1 MSDSE
6 RSSLVIGLTGGIA
19 CGKSEVGRILGEMGF
34 AVCDADKVAHAL
46 MRKGTPVFR
55 QVVDRFG
62 EQILAED
69 GEISRPILG
78 EAVFRNP
85 SQREELNQLVH
96 PAVRAALEGWISDRR
111 SKGEDAVVQ
120 LPLLFESG
128 MESLDWNAVF
138 CVSSSGELV
147 FQRLEKRGLDRRQA
161 ESRIRSQMPL
171 GQKEQLADRVIRNL
185 GTLKE
190 LEAAVRQAVEQTAA
204 KGLK

>member
-34 AVCDADKVAHAL
+34 AVCDADQVAHAL
-46 MRKGTPVFR
+46 MRKGTAVFR

-62 EQILAED
+62 ERILAAD

-85 SQREELNQLVH
+85 SQREALDRLVH
-96 PAVRAALEGWISDRR
+96 PAVRAELEGWISERR

-128 MESLDWNAVF
+128 MESLDWDAVF
-138 CVSSSGELV
+138 CVSSSGEQV
-147 FQRLEKRGLDRRQA
+147 FRRLEKRGLDRDQA
-161 ESRIRSQMPL
+161 EARIRSQMPL
-171 GQKEQLADRVIRNL
+171 EQKERLADRVIRNH
-185 GTLKE
+185 GTLNE
-190 LEAAVRQAVEQTAA
+190 LEAAVRQAVELTAA